1 MTEDMN
7 PWKQMTHSSVRR
19 TELPTP
25 YDFFWMLDEKGRM
38 GLKIS
43 FSDLLPDYQPAD
55 KTGSIIQ
62 LINRPE
68 NGKAELYLLI
78 TNSSDKDV
86 FYSLCLDLIRVSQ
99 SVLHE
104 ADLWTALEKR
114 LQHWQR
120 FLRQGALQSM
130 PEQLQMGLYAE
141 LCFLQ
146 EIMDVLTPLQA
157 LSGWVG
163 PDFDKQDYSFQ
174 NCLTEIKCFITSKG
188 PFIKIS
194 SLHQLYFD
202 VKPLYLT
209 AFGVS
214 KTSTGRSVVNIM
226 AEISSRLTS
235 PDEADLF
242 EKQLNQYGYFEGITE
257 GPFFKYHTDSR
268 RSYHIESAFPRIVP
282 GQLADE
288 ILSVQYLVDLS
299 KCTAFEV
306 DVIPFL

>member
-1 MTEDMN
+1 MTEEMN
-7 PWKQMTHSSVRR
+7 PWKQMAHSSVRR

-78 TNSSDKDV
+78 AHSSDKDV

-104 ADLWTALEKR
+104 TDLWTALEKR
-114 LQHWQR
+114 LHHWQR
-120 FLRQGALQSM
+120 FMKQGALRSM

-163 PDFDKQDYSFQ
+163 PDFDKQDFSFQ
-174 NCLTEIKCFITSKG
+174 DCLTEIKCFITSKG

-214 KTSTGRSVVNIM
+214 KTSTGRSVLDII
-226 AEISSRLTS
+226 AEINTRLTG
-235 PDEADLF
+235 PDESDLF
-242 EKQLNQYGYFEGITE
+242 EKQLNQYGYYDGITE
-257 GPFFKYHTDSR
+257 GPYFKYHTDSR
-268 RSYHIESAFPRIVP
+268 RRYRIESAFPRIVP
-282 GQLADE
+282 GQFADE
-288 ILSVQYLVDLS
+288 ILSVQYSVDLS